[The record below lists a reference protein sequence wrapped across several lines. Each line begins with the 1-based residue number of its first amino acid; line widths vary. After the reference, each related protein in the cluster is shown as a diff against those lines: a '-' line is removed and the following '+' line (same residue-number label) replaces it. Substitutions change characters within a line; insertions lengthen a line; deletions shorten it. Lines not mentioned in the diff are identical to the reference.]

1 MARLPKGRRLN
12 NPAVWSRAKYRMT
25 EQTPSRAKRILQIV
39 GATATRRIVTA
50 IIVAGASVLTA
61 SVVDPVLVDNILHIA
76 IQIALVAF

>member
-1 MARLPKGRRLN
+1 
-12 NPAVWSRAKYRMT
+12 MT